1 MSMME
6 HNTVGAT
13 VLGRPQNTPDDAG
26 NHRNPVGANSV
37 RPRDIGNV
45 ENTQDNVGNY
55 CNIVG
60 ATVPGRPQNA
70 RDNGDNTTRDAQGRV
85 PYADIPKGTPLLLH
99 SCCGPCSVG
108 VIAELQTHFTLYVSF
123 YNPNILPL
131 EEYERRLDAQKTVL
145 DVAKTAYPITFF
157 EGAYTP
163 EVFLETATGLE
174 QEPEGGKR
182 CEHCFHLR
190 LEHSAKLAK
199 ANNIPH
205 FATTL
210 SISPHKNADV
220 INRLGKTL
228 GEEYRLHFLAVDFKK
243 NGGFQES
250 VRLSKEL
257 GIYRQNY
264 CGCGF

>member
-1 MSMME
+1 MNMRE
-6 HNTVGAT
+6 HNS
-13 VLGRPQNTPDDAG
+13 
-26 NHRNPVGANSV
+26 VGANCV
-37 RPRDIGNV
+37 RPPDIEG
-45 ENTQDNVGNY
+45 TKHTHKPVGT
-55 CNIVG
+55 IV
-60 ATVPGRPQNA
+60 PDRPQNA
-70 RDNGDNTTRDAQGRV
+70 QDDVDNTMRDDVGIV

-108 VIAELQTHFTLYVSF
+108 VIAKLQTHFTLYVSF

-131 EEYERRLDAQKTVL
+131 EEYKRRLDAQKEVL
-145 DVAKTAYPITFF
+145 ANAKTAYPITFF

-163 EVFLETATGLE
+163 EVFLQIAAGLE

-182 CEHCFHLR
+182 CEHCFFLR

-199 ANNIPH
+199 ANNIPY

-210 SISPHKNADV
+210 SISPHKNVDV
-220 INRLGKTL
+220 INQL
-228 GEEYRLHFLAVDFKK
+228 GEHLAKQHNLHFLAADFKK

-264 CGCGF
+264 CGCRFGR